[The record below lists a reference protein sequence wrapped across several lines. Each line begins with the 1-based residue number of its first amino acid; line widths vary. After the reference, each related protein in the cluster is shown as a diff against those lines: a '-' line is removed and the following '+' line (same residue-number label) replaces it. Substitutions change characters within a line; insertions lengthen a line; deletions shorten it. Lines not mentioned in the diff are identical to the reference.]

1 MSRRHL
7 TSKQHDF
14 LQYLHGHVRERKVW
28 PTYREIVDHFG
39 YRSPNSVTQNLQA
52 LAKKGYLRRDHNGYH
67 LVDRAADEGAITVR
81 GALRGGGLAASEAPE
96 RLSLATLLPDLS
108 GIQALRLDDEAS
120 RTGELG
126 EARYV
131 LLSGDEVPAGDT
143 AVVLYNDAV
152 ALRRVGLDGRLE
164 DPAGLAPPLLA
175 AEARVLGR
183 YAGHA
188 GAYGLVRYAP
198 MVVVEPPAVA

>member
-7 TSKQHDF
+7 TSKQHAF
-14 LQYLHGHVRERKVW
+14 LQYLHGHLRERKVW
-28 PTYREIVDHFG
+28 PTYREIVDEFG

-81 GALRGGGLAASEAPE
+81 AALQSGTMSAPEAPE

-108 GIQALRLDDEAS
+108 GLHAVRLEDDLRRAD
-120 RTGELG
+120 ELG
-126 EARYV
+126 GARYV
-131 LLSGDEVPAGDT
+131 LISGDDVAEGDT
-143 AVVLYNDAV
+143 ALVLYDNSLSV
-152 ALRRVGLDGRLE
+152 RRVGAGGLLE
-164 DPAGLAPPLLA
+164 DPAGAGPPLHA
-175 AEARVLGR
+175 PEAQVLGR

-188 GAYGLVRYAP
+188 GAYGLIRFSQPGVTEAL
-198 MVVVEPPAVA
+198 A

>member
-7 TSKQHDF
+7 TAKQHAF
-14 LQYLHGHVRERKVW
+14 LQYLHGHLQERKVW
-28 PTYREIVDHFG
+28 PTYREIVENFG

-81 GALRGGGLAASEAPE
+81 GAVRDGGLDAVPAPE

-108 GIQALRLDDEAS
+108 GLHALRLDGAAARS
-120 RTGELG
+120 GELG
-126 EARYV
+126 GASYV
-131 LLSGDEVPAGDT
+131 LLAGEEVPDGET
-143 AVVLYNDAV
+143 AVVLHDNT
-152 ALRRVGLDGRLE
+152 LSIRRVTADHLE
-164 DPAGLAPPLLA
+164 DPAGAAPPLLRTA
-175 AEARVLGR
+175 AQVLGR

-188 GAYGLVRYAP
+188 GPYGLVRHAA
-198 MVVVEPPAVA
+198 EPAAVPAA